1 MSRYNADANS
11 SECRAK
17 SSQSATSQIKGA
29 MSHNRLSWRRL
40 FTTMNAA
47 QERFTTKNTVR
58 IGQPEAAHTK
68 GSPVI
73 EWIPLLRSS
82 GIAQLGDTAI
92 RYQIEPSRFA

>member
-1 MSRYNADANS
+1 
-11 SECRAK
+11 
-17 SSQSATSQIKGA
+17 

-92 RYQIEPSRFA
+92 RYQIEPSRFAASKRSGRQRGTAICTDSHSRQLSISI